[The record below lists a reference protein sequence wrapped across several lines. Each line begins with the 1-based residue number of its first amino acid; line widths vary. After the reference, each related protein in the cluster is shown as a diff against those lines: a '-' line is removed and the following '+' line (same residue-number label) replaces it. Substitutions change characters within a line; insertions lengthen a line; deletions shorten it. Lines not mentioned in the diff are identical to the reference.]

1 MNRLSLYVL
10 SGLVAVGL
18 LFRSALPA
26 LSQAENALEL
36 APSGGPLISSTPK
49 PATVVDSTGAEVGP
63 FENIGGAD
71 SALQKIGTNK
81 FALQVNSKGFV
92 KTGVTFSFKTIACT
106 GTRYVLSLTS
116 NSLYLS
122 YPKFDNGSG
131 VLQNYS
137 GGVAGSTLYY
147 AMPKTSQSV
156 TINSELVVSTD
167 GKTTICYPLPATKAS
182 VSDVATT
189 VISTLPFVPPFKLSF

>member
-1 MNRLSLYVL
+1 MKKPTLYIL
-10 SGLVAVGL
+10 SGLVVMGL
-18 LFRSALPA
+18 LFRSPVPA
-26 LSQAENALEL
+26 LSQEENTPEL
-36 APSGGPLISSTPK
+36 SVSPGPLVSSTPK

-81 FALQVNSKGFV
+81 FALQVNTKGFV
-92 KTGVTFSFKTIACT
+92 KTGVTFSFTTVACT

-116 NSLYLS
+116 NALYIS

-131 VLQNYS
+131 VLENYS

-147 AMPKTSQSV
+147 AKPKTSQSV
-156 TINSELVVSTD
+156 TINSELVVGSD
-167 GKTTICYPLPATKAS
+167 GKTMICYPLPSTKAS

-189 VISTLPFVPPFKLSF
+189 DISKLPFVPPFKLSF